1 MGVGVRG
8 LRHVVI
14 DDVRNTQ
21 NIDATGGN
29 IGRHQNFNR
38 AITKAINGS
47 LYVGI
52 SDLRSGTMSGGGV
65 TKADKLIK

>member
-14 DDVRNTQ
+14 DDVRNAQ
-21 NIDATGGN
+21 NINAAGGN
-29 IGRHQNFNR
+29 VGRHQNFNR
-38 AITKAINGS
+38 AGTEAINAS
-47 LYVGI
+47 LYVGN
-52 SDLRSGTMSGGGV
+52 SDLRSGTISGGGV